1 MPSSFSRVVSSTSGF
16 SPSPPVSVW
25 GTVGTKAPLAGFPGA
40 GTGNSGSGRSPP
52 PVSSLRLMPGGF
64 AALTP
69 CSTSAAYPSAAMP
82 RPARRR
88 IGRTLPC
95 RRGNICPLP
104 IGRASRLRLRDR
116 LTPGGLTFPGNPR
129 AIGARAFH
137 PRFRILMPAFSF
149 PMSPAAI
156 ACRLPRHTGRSPT
169 TPYRYGIHG
178 FGGALS
184 PDNFGRGRASTSE
197 LLRFL

>member
-1 MPSSFSRVVSSTSGF
+1 MQ
-16 SPSPPVSVW
+16 
-25 GTVGTKAPLAGFPGA
+25 APLAGFPGA
-40 GTGNSGSGRSPP
+40 GTGNSGSGRSPT
-52 PVSSLRLMPGGF
+52 PVGSLGRVPGGF
-64 AALTP
+64 AAPAP
-69 CSTSAAYPSAAMP
+69 CTASAAYPSAAMP
-82 RPARRR
+82 RPARHR
-88 IGRTLPC
+88 IGQALFR
-95 RRGNICPLP
+95 RRGNIDPLP

-149 PMSPAAI
+149 PMPPAAI
-156 ACRLPRHTGRSPT
+156 ACRLPGHTGRSPT

-184 PDNFGRGRASTSE
+184 PDNFRRGRASTSE